1 MKKLLLALL
10 GILIA
15 LPALAAVGST
25 FSYEY
30 EGQNVWYTI
39 LSETDKTVETME
51 GTSSAGMKK
60 LSGALILPEKVKY
73 GDTEYT
79 LKRIGRY
86 SFTANEQLESIA
98 IPEGVTSIE
107 IDAFKNCTSL
117 TSINIPAGIS
127 TIKYESFYG
136 CSSLTDINIPA
147 GVTEIG
153 WNAFAGCSALTSIEL
168 PEGLTTIKQS
178 AFSNCTSLIAVE
190 LPESLTTIES
200 SAFENCTALISVELP
215 EGLTTIKSRA
225 FYGCSSI
232 FALAIPSTVNSI
244 ESYAFRVKKAVVP
257 EGAKLGL
264 FFDTDNVQFYDPGEA
279 KVSEGNLVSNDGTL
293 LFANAVPGNEYVV
306 RANVNKV
313 GNDALRL
320 GTDIRLIVEN
330 ASEPISFDDGA
341 FNEASVAS
349 LYLDRVVSTAKAA
362 FPAALPAVGFGD
374 NVTSVAPNTFR
385 GCTGLTTLTIP
396 ANIKTVGANAFL
408 GCKNIS
414 HVYPLGAKASALDAY
429 AFDDYT
435 YGNALVTLPDDA
447 DLLSYRDG
455 ANNWPLFLNMT
466 DSGLG
471 GERLEYSGLTYRI
484 LGEGFVEVVKADN
497 YVALTEVAIPER
509 ITRNEMEPDGDND
522 TTAVSHQYQVVG
534 IAPDAFE
541 GLTNIT
547 SVKLSDTVKEIGPNA
562 FKGCTSLSSIEFGT
576 GLERIG
582 ASAFG
587 DCSSLT
593 KIEVTDNSLLQ
604 IADKAFR
611 NCSALASFIPGA
623 NLRQIGVSAFNGCV
637 KLTAFDFESTPVLSY
652 IGAHAFDGVKLKE
665 VKFGRGLKHI
675 GDYAFNSNNRLTT
688 LSIPKD
694 GLLKEIGAYAFA
706 SNVRIS
712 SDIILPDSLE
722 RLGTSAF
729 NDARSIKKVALPG
742 NGILAV
748 GDSAFF
754 QCQRLE
760 RVWTYSNKADA
771 YLGAYAFSGCDKLA
785 SVDLQVDEIDEYAFN
800 ADAALKHLRLAGN
813 GRLGSYALKDC
824 SALTFATLSMDT
836 ISSNI
841 APGCT
846 LLDSL
851 DLYGNVKVIEINAFK
866 QNTSLK
872 AVKFGLDLENIAYE
886 AFPSQGI
893 ENVVFPSAEEP
904 NPVIVVGAN
913 NFTNPKT
920 ISLGNRMK
928 EYKPDILGASECDLG
943 MSVENLPGKLNPCS
957 HMLVIP
963 GSVKSYLKFGSY
975 VKNAKFEYSTTNV
988 GFNMTQNGLTLDSL
1002 ILEKNV
1008 HAGSTSPKPKV
1019 KNLIFPDNS
1028 EIRIDQGI
1036 ECILDN
1042 STVDYVYVGS
1052 SVKSLTFT
1060 GKNNYIGNIVF
1071 SEGIEKLDKTYAR
1084 NSHIKF
1090 PGSLK
1095 RISDFY
1101 IYSGAESMVFADG
1114 DGALEIASLS
1124 TLGDNKNL
1132 ANIYVGRTI
1141 TGVDNLFQD
1150 ATALKRVIVGNDA
1163 DSIHTP
1169 VVSIPK
1175 GMFKGCTALEN
1186 AVLSDSI
1193 RTIGE
1198 EAFDGCSSLKVVS
1211 FSEDLATVGLN
1222 AYRGCTG
1229 LDRIVARGLVPARDV
1244 NDGSIFDAD
1253 IEDNVPLYYPAEA
1266 EDAYFDSDAFTLFMN
1281 LLPHEDNVV
1290 KDVIVEVP
1298 EETDFD
1304 NMDEGFSS
1312 PIEQLVNTSVE
1323 LVRMELLPE
1332 EAPARKAPRRAAA
1345 DGTSSAYGTE
1355 TPIYWFSP
1363 NPEIASIDENNVLT
1377 IHKNE
1382 PAEIWAIALDG
1393 SDVKAVVGINRYL
1406 LGDVNGDKVLNTADV
1421 NALVGHIVAPE
1432 GSTIRLKVADMNAD
1446 GAINTADVNILINSI
1461 LEK

>member
-10 GILIA
+10 GVLIA
-15 LPALAAVGST
+15 LPSLAAVGDT

-30 EGQNVWYTI
+30 EGQKISYKV
-39 LSETDKTVETME
+39 LSETDKTVETYE
-51 GTSSAGMKK
+51 YQGNISGT
-60 LSGALILPEKVKY
+60 LILPGKVVHN
-73 GDTEYT
+73 DTEYT
-79 LKRIGRY
+79 LIQISTY
-86 SFTANEQLESIA
+86 SFRDKGQLESVK
-98 IPEGVTSIE
+98 IPEGVTKIGYA
-107 IDAFKNCTSL
+107 AFQNCR
-117 TSINIPAGIS
+117 
-127 TIKYESFYG
+127 
-136 CSSLTDINIPA
+136 
-147 GVTEIG
+147 
-153 WNAFAGCSALTSIEL
+153 ALTSVVL
-168 PEGLTTIKQS
+168 PEGLIEIGAC
-178 AFSNCTSLIAVE
+178 AFNLCYSLVSLA
-190 LPESLTTIES
+190 LPS
-200 SAFENCTALISVELP
+200 SVQTVYGNALQ
-215 EGLTTIKSRA
+215 
-225 FYGCSSI
+225 C
-232 FALAIPSTVNSI
+232 
-244 ESYAFRVKKAVVP
+244 KKAAVP
-257 EGAKLGL
+257 DGAYVHANQHAE
-264 FFDTDNVQFYDPGEA
+264 DIMYYDSAEA
-279 KVSEGNLVSNDGTL
+279 KVYDGNVISNDGTL
-293 LFANAVPGNEYVV
+293 LFANVFPGNEYVV
-306 RANVNKV
+306 NANINKV
-313 GNDALRL
+313 GKDALKF

-330 ASEPISFDDGA
+330 ASRPITFGQGA
-341 FNEASVAS
+341 FNGASLAS
-349 LYLDRVVSTAKAA
+349 LYLDRLVLNEKQD
-362 FPAALPAVGFGD
+362 LPYSIASVEFGT
-374 NVTSVAPNTFR
+374 NINEIYPNTFR

-396 ANIKTVGANAFL
+396 DNIKTVGENAFL
-408 GCKNIS
+408 GCVTIGK
-414 HVYPLGAKASALDAY
+414 VLPLAAKASALDAY

-455 ANNWPLFLNMT
+455 ATNWPLFLNMT
-466 DSGLG
+466 DSGQG
-471 GERLEYSGLTYRI
+471 GERFESSGLTYRI
-484 LGEGFVEVVKADN
+484 LGEGIAEVVKADN
-497 YVALTEVAIPER
+497 YASLSQVEIPEQVS
-509 ITRNEMEPDGDND
+509 RNVMEPDGDNG

-547 SVKLSDTVKEIGPNA
+547 SVKFSDTVKEIGANA
-562 FKGCTSLSSIEFGT
+562 FKGCTSLISIEFGT

-582 ASAFG
+582 VSAFEG
-587 DCSSLT
+587 CSALT
-593 KIEVTDNSLLQ
+593 KIEVADNSLLQ
-604 IADKAFR
+604 IADNAFR
-611 NCSALASFIPGA
+611 NCSALASFTPGA
-623 NLRQIGVSAFNGCV
+623 NLRQIGASAFNGCA
-637 KLTAFDFESTPVLSY
+637 KLTAFDFESTPALNY
-652 IGAHAFDGVKLKE
+652 IGAHAFDGVKLRE

-675 GDYAFNSNNRLTT
+675 ADYAFNSNNRLTT

-722 RLGTSAF
+722 RVGVSAF
-729 NDARSIKKVALPG
+729 NDARSIKNVALPG

-771 YLGAYAFSGCDKLA
+771 SLGAYAFSGCDKLA
-785 SVDLQVDEIDEYAFN
+785 YVDLQVDEIGEYAFN
-800 ADAALKHLRLAGN
+800 ADVALKSLRILGN
-813 GRLGSYALKDC
+813 GRLGSYALNDC
-824 SALTFATLSMDT
+824 SALTFATLHMDT
-836 ISSNI
+836 ISANI
-841 APGCT
+841 TPGCT

-851 DLYGNVKVIEINAFK
+851 DLSGNVKVIETNAFK

-872 AVKFGLDLENIAYE
+872 AVKFGLELENIAYE
-886 AFPSQGI
+886 AFPSRGI

-928 EYKPDILGASECDLG
+928 EYKPDIIGASECDLG
-943 MSVENLPGKLNPCS
+943 TSVENLPGELNPRC

-963 GSVKSYLKFGSY
+963 GSVKSYLDFGSN

-988 GFNMTQNGLTLDSL
+988 GFNMTQTGLTLDTL

-1008 HAGSTSPKPKV
+1008 DAGRTSPKPKV
-1019 KNLIFPDNS
+1019 KNLIFADNS
-1028 EIRIDQGI
+1028 EHRNDYDTGFLYYQ
-1036 ECILDN
+1036 
-1042 STVDYVYVGS
+1042 STIDYVYVGS
-1052 SVKSLTFT
+1052 SVKSLKFASDCWSV
-1060 GKNNYIGNIVF
+1060 GNIVF
-1071 SEGIEKLDKTYAR
+1071 SEGIESLKGAKAH
-1084 NSHIKF
+1084 NKHIKF

-1095 RISDFY
+1095 QISDFY
-1101 IYSGAESMVFADG
+1101 IYSDTESIVFADG
-1114 DGALEIASLS
+1114 DEALEIASRKYA
-1124 TLGDNKNL
+1124 DYEKL
-1132 ANIYVGRTI
+1132 ASLYVGRTI
-1141 TGVDNLFQD
+1141 TGVDDLFQD
-1150 ATALKRVIVGNDA
+1150 ATALKRVIIGNDA
-1163 DSIHTP
+1163 DSIHAP

-1211 FSEDLATVGLN
+1211 FSEDLTTVGLN

-1229 LDRIVARGLVPARDV
+1229 LDRIVVRGLVPARDV

-1281 LLPHEDNVV
+1281 LEPHTDNVV
-1290 KDVIVEVP
+1290 QDVIVEVP

-1323 LVRMELLPE
+1323 LVGMELLPE
-1332 EAPARKAPRRAAA
+1332 ETPARKAPRRAAA
-1345 DGTSSAYGTE
+1345 DGTSPAYGTE